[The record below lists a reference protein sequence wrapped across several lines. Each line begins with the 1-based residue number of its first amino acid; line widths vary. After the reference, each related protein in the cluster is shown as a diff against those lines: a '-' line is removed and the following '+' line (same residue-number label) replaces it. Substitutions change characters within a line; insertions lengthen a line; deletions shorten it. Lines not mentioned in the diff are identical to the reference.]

1 MPAPVR
7 HLSAPLLRRSGHL
20 LAGALASC
28 VFLSG
33 TAQASAIK
41 VYSPYVE
48 KGEVEIEYQGYRT
61 FDSNAA
67 QDNEQKHKI
76 GLAYGVTDFW
86 ATEIYGGWKHSPGGK
101 THFDA
106 TEWENRF
113 QLSERNEYFV
123 DLGFLVE
130 YEHVRD
136 RNNDADELAF
146 GPLIAKNI
154 GRTSTTAN
162 LIFERQLGPHAA
174 SGVALTYRLQE
185 RWRLMETFE
194 PAIEAYGNLG
204 AINNFDSPNR
214 QEHMVGPAI
223 QGRFRHL
230 GWLPGKLKYNVGYLF
245 GMTSATAAGTLKSV
259 IEYEIRF

>member
-1 MPAPVR
+1 MIA
-7 HLSAPLLRRSGHL
+7 SAR
-20 LAGALASC
+20 
-28 VFLSG
+28 LSG
-33 TAQASAIK
+33 GSAFRLLGLSCLGLSVPLVVVSVTAQAADLR
-41 VYSPYVE
+41 VESPYVE

-61 FDSNAA
+61 FDNNAA

-86 ATEIYGGWKHSPGGK
+86 ATEIYGGWKRSPGGK

-146 GPLIAKNI
+146 GPIVAKDI

-162 LIFERQLGPHAA
+162 LIFQPQLGPHAA

-204 AINNFDSPNR
+204 AIDNFDSPNR